1 MVTGFIVDQM
11 MIRLGRWLRIAGH
24 DVSNPGDA
32 DDPELL
38 NLALKEDRTLI
49 TRDRG
54 LAEACARAG
63 ASCMLIKSDQLEDQL
78 REISSAGIGLEMKPR
93 RCTVCNGPLVT
104 AEEGIRPEHLSDE
117 PAWRCQSCGKVYWT
131 GSHWKRIQ
139 QRFEEL
145 RGRDQG

>member
-1 MVTGFIVDQM
+1 MTRFIIDQM
-11 MIRLGRWLRIAGH
+11 MIRLGRWLRIAGY

-38 NLALKEDRTLI
+38 NLALKEGRTLI

-54 LAEACARAG
+54 LSEACARAG
-63 ASCMLIKSDQLEDQL
+63 ASCMLIKSDRLEDQL
-78 REISSAGIGLEMKPR
+78 GEISGAGIDPVMNPR
-93 RCTVCNGPLVT
+93 RCTVCNGLLVT
-104 AEEGIRPEHLSDE
+104 AEESIRPEHLSDE
-117 PAWRCQSCGKVYWT
+117 LAWRCQSCGKVYWT